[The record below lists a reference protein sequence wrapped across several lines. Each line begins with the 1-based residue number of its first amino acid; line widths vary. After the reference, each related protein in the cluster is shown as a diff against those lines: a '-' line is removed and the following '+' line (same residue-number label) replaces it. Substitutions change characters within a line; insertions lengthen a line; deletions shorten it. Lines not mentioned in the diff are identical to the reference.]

1 MIYKINKSGEY
12 MQKILISFAAI
23 LTFIFLLPFPAI
35 SQEIDATVT
44 VNMDQVVM
52 DNKVNVQTL
61 STDLQNYIRNVS
73 YTENP
78 WEGPK
83 IPVDI
88 GIVLS
93 GGTNSRYSARLLI
106 VSKRML
112 DGGEDLSSIALKL
125 IDDSWG
131 FEYQRFANLEHNA
144 LLYNEITTLIDYYML
159 IVVGFEL
166 DSYEELSGSASFDKA
181 RRFFTLGSSA
191 GANGYGTQ
199 SSPGAFTRFNL
210 INELTDARY
219 YDLRK
224 LIFSYYV
231 DGLDKMATDKVNA
244 QKTLADVISDIAVFK
259 EKKMVGPSIL
269 LQAFSDAKN
278 LEWVELFKDYPE
290 KSVYDKLMYI
300 DPSNSQKYREAK
312 DSR

>member
-1 MIYKINKSGEY
+1 
-12 MQKILISFAAI
+12 MQKFLFSFAAI
-23 LTFIFLLPFPAI
+23 LSFIFLPFLTL

-44 VNMDQVVM
+44 VNMDQIVM

-61 STDLQNYIRNVS
+61 SIDLQNYIKNVS
-73 YTENP
+73 YTENQ

-112 DGGEDLSSIALKL
+112 DGGDDLYSVALKL
-125 IDDSWG
+125 VDDTWS
-131 FEYQRFANLEHNA
+131 FEYQRFANLEHNT
-144 LLYNEITTLIDYYML
+144 LLYNEITTLIDYYMM

-199 SSPGAFTRFNL
+199 SSPGAFTRYNL

-219 YDLRK
+219 YELRK

-231 DGLDKMATDKVNA
+231 DGLDKMATDKANA
-244 QKTLADVISDIAVFK
+244 QKTLAEVISDIAIFK
-259 EKKMVGPSIL
+259 EKKMIGPCIL

-300 DPSNSQKYREAK
+300 DPSNSQRYREAK